1 MSCFHFL
8 RVLSLATCLLAVGP
22 AARLFA
28 AERDRFGAADF
39 PEINSLT
46 PSPLPGATPPRAEVS
61 PVAAPVAPESK
72 AAKPGFVARIV
83 PAIRRLFTFK
93 RGDIKAGET
102 PPIVQSTPPVVAER
116 PSALPAQAIALTAP
130 TPTPVATPSP
140 PLSAAP
146 VAAPAPA
153 AVLAAKPAAAPEPT
167 PTPTPMPVATPTPT
181 PPAAPAAAPAPTAA
195 LAAKPAATLLVAA
208 PQVESEVAVSSTRFN
223 WHKRKRETAAN
234 VPALVAGALPSLRA
248 EARRSRSPDIP
259 RQLRLD
265 IDQRIERL
273 GPELEPVSGSDV
285 LSGVSVAAAPTVAGV
300 EETVLTLEAAALV
313 QAQARSG
320 IAADGMVG
328 KKTRRS
334 DEVRLIPNDAK
345 QRERFREVS
354 VFFDP
359 PPPRLSNPAETPRSS
374 ATYETK

>member
-8 RVLSLATCLLAVGP
+8 RVLFLATCLLAVGP
-22 AARLFA
+22 AATMVA
-28 AERDRFGAADF
+28 AERNRFGAADF
-39 PEINSLT
+39 PEINPLT
-46 PSPLPGATPPRAEVS
+46 PSPVSGATPPGAEFS
-61 PVAAPVAPESK
+61 PVVAPVAPESK

-93 RGDIKAGET
+93 RSDINAGET

-116 PSALPAQAIALTAP
+116 TSALPAQVSALTAP
-130 TPTPVATPSP
+130 A
-140 PLSAAP
+140 
-146 VAAPAPA
+146 
-153 AVLAAKPAAAPEPT
+153 
-167 PTPTPMPVATPTPT
+167 PMPVATPTPT
-181 PPAAPAAAPAPTAA
+181 LSAAPAAAPAPTAA
-195 LAAKPAATLLVAA
+195 LAAKPAATLPVAT
-208 PQVESEVAVSSTRFN
+208 PQVESEAAVSSTRFN
-223 WHKRKRETAAN
+223 WLKRKRETAAHI
-234 VPALVAGALPSLRA
+234 PALVAGALPSLRA
-248 EARRSRSPDIP
+248 EARRSRAPNIP

-285 LSGVSVAAAPTVAGV
+285 LSGVSLAAAPAVAGV

-313 QAQARSG
+313 QAKAGGG
-320 IAADGMVG
+320 IGGDGMVG

-334 DEVRLIPNDAK
+334 EEVRLIPNDAK
-345 QRERFREVS
+345 QRERFRELS

-359 PPPRLSNPAETPRSS
+359 PPPRLSNPAETPKSS

>member
-8 RVLSLATCLLAVGP
+8 RVLFLATCLLAVGP
-22 AARLFA
+22 AAGLVA

-39 PEINSLT
+39 PEINPLT
-46 PSPLPGATPPRAEVS
+46 PSPVSGATPPGAGFS
-61 PVAAPVAPESK
+61 PVVAPVAPESK
-72 AAKPGFVARIV
+72 AANPGFVARIV

-93 RGDIKAGET
+93 RGDTKAGET
-102 PPIVQSTPPVVAER
+102 PPIVQSTPPVVAEKS
-116 PSALPAQAIALTAP
+116 SALPAQVSALTA
-130 TPTPVATPSP
+130 S
-140 PLSAAP
+140 
-146 VAAPAPA
+146 
-153 AVLAAKPAAAPEPT
+153 
-167 PTPTPMPVATPTPT
+167 TPMPVATPTPT
-181 PPAAPAAAPAPTAA
+181 PMPVAVVTPTPTPSAAPAAAPAPVAA
-195 LAAKPAATLLVAA
+195 LAATPAATLPVDA
-208 PQVESEVAVSSTRFN
+208 PQVGSEVAVSSTRFN
-223 WHKRKRETAAN
+223 WLKRKRETAAN

-248 EARRSRSPDIP
+248 EARRSRAPNIP

-285 LSGVSVAAAPTVAGV
+285 ISGVSLAAAPTVAGV

-313 QAQARSG
+313 QAKAGGG
-320 IAADGMVG
+320 IGVDGMVG

-354 VFFDP
+354 IFFDP
-359 PPPRLSNPAETPRSS
+359 PPPRLSNPAETPKSS

>member
-1 MSCFHFL
+1 MSCLHFL
-8 RVLSLATCLLAVGP
+8 RALFLATCLLAVGP
-22 AARLFA
+22 AATMVA
-28 AERDRFGAADF
+28 AERNRFGAADF
-39 PEINSLT
+39 PEINPLT
-46 PSPLPGATPPRAEVS
+46 PSPVSGATPPGAEFS
-61 PVAAPVAPESK
+61 PVVAPVAPESK

-93 RGDIKAGET
+93 RSDINAGET

-116 PSALPAQAIALTAP
+116 TSALPAQVSALTAP
-130 TPTPVATPSP
+130 A
-140 PLSAAP
+140 
-146 VAAPAPA
+146 
-153 AVLAAKPAAAPEPT
+153 
-167 PTPTPMPVATPTPT
+167 PMPVATPTPT
-181 PPAAPAAAPAPTAA
+181 LSAAAAAVPAPAAA
-195 LAAKPAATLLVAA
+195 LAAKPAVTLPVGA
-208 PQVESEVAVSSTRFN
+208 PQVGSEVAVSSTRFN
-223 WHKRKRETAAN
+223 WLKRKRETAAS

-248 EARRSRSPDIP
+248 EARRSRAPNIP

-285 LSGVSVAAAPTVAGV
+285 ISGVSLAAAPTVAGV

-313 QAQARSG
+313 QAKGGGG
-320 IAADGMVG
+320 IGGDGIVG

-359 PPPRLSNPAETPRSS
+359 PPPRLSNPAETPKSS

>member
-1 MSCFHFL
+1 MSCFNFF
-8 RVLSLATCLLAVGP
+8 RVLFLATCLLAVGP
-22 AARLFA
+22 AATLVA
-28 AERDRFGAADF
+28 VERDRFGAADF
-39 PEINSLT
+39 PEVNPLT
-46 PSPLPGATPPRAEVS
+46 PSPVSGATPPGAGFS
-61 PVAAPVAPESK
+61 PVVAPVAPESK

-93 RGDIKAGET
+93 RGDTKAGET
-102 PPIVQSTPPVVAER
+102 LPIVQSTPQVVAER
-116 PSALPAQAIALTAP
+116 TSALPAQVSALTA
-130 TPTPVATPSP
+130 S
-140 PLSAAP
+140 
-146 VAAPAPA
+146 
-153 AVLAAKPAAAPEPT
+153 
-167 PTPTPMPVATPTPT
+167 TPMPVATPTPT
-181 PPAAPAAAPAPTAA
+181 PMPVAVVTPTPTPSAAPAAAPAPVAV
-195 LAAKPAATLLVAA
+195 LAAKPAVTLPVDA
-208 PQVESEVAVSSTRFN
+208 PQVGSEAAVSSTRFN
-223 WHKRKRETAAN
+223 WLKRKRETAAS

-248 EARRSRSPDIP
+248 EARRSRAPNIP

-285 LSGVSVAAAPTVAGV
+285 LSGVSLAAAPTVAGV

-313 QAQARSG
+313 QAKAGGG
-320 IAADGMVG
+320 IGVDGMVG

-354 VFFDP
+354 IFFDP
-359 PPPRLSNPAETPRSS
+359 PPPRLSNPAETPKSS

>member
-1 MSCFHFL
+1 MSCLHFL
-8 RVLSLATCLLAVGP
+8 RFLFLATCLLAVGP
-22 AARLFA
+22 AAGLVA

-46 PSPLPGATPPRAEVS
+46 PSPVPGAAPPRAEFS
-61 PVAAPVAPESK
+61 PVVAPVAPESK

-83 PAIRRLFTFK
+83 SAIRRLFTFK
-93 RGDIKAGET
+93 RSDTNAGET
-102 PPIVQSTPPVVAER
+102 PPIVQSTPPVVVER
-116 PSALPAQAIALTAP
+116 SRALPAQVSALNEPAPMPVP
-130 TPTPVATPSP
+130 TPTP
-140 PLSAAP
+140 AP
-146 VAAPAPA
+146 MA
-153 AVLAAKPAAAPEPT
+153 
-167 PTPTPMPVATPTPT
+167 VATPTPT
-181 PPAAPAAAPAPTAA
+181 PSAAPAAVPAPAAA
-195 LAAKPAATLLVAA
+195 LAAKPAVTLPVDA
-208 PQVESEVAVSSTRFN
+208 PQVGSEAAVSSTRFN
-223 WHKRKRETAAN
+223 WLKRKRETAAS

-248 EARRSRSPDIP
+248 EARRSRAPNIP

-285 LSGVSVAAAPTVAGV
+285 LSGVSLAAAPTVAGV
-300 EETVLTLEAAALV
+300 EETVLTLEAAALL
-313 QAQARSG
+313 QAQAGGG
-320 IAADGMVG
+320 IGGAGMVG

-359 PPPRLSNPAETPRSS
+359 PPPRLSNPAETPKSS

>member
-1 MSCFHFL
+1 MSCLHFL
-8 RVLSLATCLLAVGP
+8 RVLFLATCLLAVGP
-22 AARLFA
+22 AATMVA
-28 AERDRFGAADF
+28 AERNRFGAADF
-39 PEINSLT
+39 PEINPLT
-46 PSPLPGATPPRAEVS
+46 PSPVSGATPPGAEFS
-61 PVAAPVAPESK
+61 PVVAPVAPESK

-83 PAIRRLFTFK
+83 SAIRRLFTFK
-93 RGDIKAGET
+93 RSDINAGET

-116 PSALPAQAIALTAP
+116 TSALPAQVSELTAP
-130 TPTPVATPSP
+130 A
-140 PLSAAP
+140 
-146 VAAPAPA
+146 
-153 AVLAAKPAAAPEPT
+153 
-167 PTPTPMPVATPTPT
+167 PMPVATPTPT
-181 PPAAPAAAPAPTAA
+181 LSAAAAAVPAPAAA
-195 LAAKPAATLLVAA
+195 LAAKPAVTLPVGA
-208 PQVESEVAVSSTRFN
+208 PQVGSEVAVSSTRFN
-223 WHKRKRETAAN
+223 WLKRKRETAAS

-248 EARRSRSPDIP
+248 EARRSRAPNIP

-285 LSGVSVAAAPTVAGV
+285 ISGVSLAAAPTVAGV

-313 QAQARSG
+313 QAKGGGG
-320 IAADGMVG
+320 IGGDGIVG

-359 PPPRLSNPAETPRSS
+359 PPPRLSNPAETPKSS

>member
-8 RVLSLATCLLAVGP
+8 RVLFLATCLLAVGP
-22 AARLFA
+22 AAGLIA

-39 PEINSLT
+39 PEINPLT
-46 PSPLPGATPPRAEVS
+46 PSPISGATSPRAGFS
-61 PVAAPVAPESK
+61 PVVAPVAPESK
-72 AAKPGFVARIV
+72 AANPGFVARIV

-93 RGDIKAGET
+93 RGDTKAGET
-102 PPIVQSTPPVVAER
+102 PPIVQSTPPVVAEKS
-116 PSALPAQAIALTAP
+116 SALPAQVSALTAS
-130 TPTPVATPSP
+130 TPI
-140 PLSAAP
+140 
-146 VAAPAPA
+146 
-153 AVLAAKPAAAPEPT
+153 
-167 PTPTPMPVATPTPT
+167 PVATPTPT
-181 PPAAPAAAPAPTAA
+181 LSAAPAAAPAPVAA
-195 LAAKPAATLLVAA
+195 LAAKPAVTLPVDA
-208 PQVESEVAVSSTRFN
+208 PQVGSEVAVSSTRFN
-223 WHKRKRETAAN
+223 WLKRKRETAAN

-248 EARRSRSPDIP
+248 EARRSRAPNIP

-285 LSGVSVAAAPTVAGV
+285 LSGVNLAAAPTVAGV

-313 QAQARSG
+313 QAKAGGG
-320 IAADGMVG
+320 IGVDGMVG

-354 VFFDP
+354 IFFDP
-359 PPPRLSNPAETPRSS
+359 PPPRLSNPAETPKSS

>member
-1 MSCFHFL
+1 MSCLHFL
-8 RVLSLATCLLAVGP
+8 RVLFLATCLLAVGP
-22 AARLFA
+22 AATMVA
-28 AERDRFGAADF
+28 AERNRFGAADF
-39 PEINSLT
+39 PEINPLT
-46 PSPLPGATPPRAEVS
+46 PSPVSGATPPGAEFS
-61 PVAAPVAPESK
+61 PVVAPVAPESK

-93 RGDIKAGET
+93 RSDINAGET

-116 PSALPAQAIALTAP
+116 TSALPAQVSALTAP
-130 TPTPVATPSP
+130 A
-140 PLSAAP
+140 
-146 VAAPAPA
+146 
-153 AVLAAKPAAAPEPT
+153 
-167 PTPTPMPVATPTPT
+167 PMPVATPTPT
-181 PPAAPAAAPAPTAA
+181 LSAAAAAVPAPAAA
-195 LAAKPAATLLVAA
+195 LAAKPAVTLPVDA
-208 PQVESEVAVSSTRFN
+208 PQVGSEVAVSSTRFN
-223 WHKRKRETAAN
+223 WLKRKRETAAS

-248 EARRSRSPDIP
+248 EARRSRAPNIP

-285 LSGVSVAAAPTVAGV
+285 ISGVSLAAAPTVAGV

-313 QAQARSG
+313 QAKGGGG
-320 IAADGMVG
+320 IGGDGIVG

-359 PPPRLSNPAETPRSS
+359 PPPRLSNPAETPKSS

>member
-8 RVLSLATCLLAVGP
+8 RVLFLATCLLAVGP
-22 AARLFA
+22 AAGLVA

-39 PEINSLT
+39 PEINPLT
-46 PSPLPGATPPRAEVS
+46 PSPVSGATPPGAAFS
-61 PVAAPVAPESK
+61 PVVAPVAPESK
-72 AAKPGFVARIV
+72 AANPGFVARIV

-93 RGDIKAGET
+93 RGNTKAGET
-102 PPIVQSTPPVVAER
+102 PPVVAEKS
-116 PSALPAQAIALTAP
+116 SALPAQVSALTA
-130 TPTPVATPSP
+130 S
-140 PLSAAP
+140 
-146 VAAPAPA
+146 
-153 AVLAAKPAAAPEPT
+153 
-167 PTPTPMPVATPTPT
+167 TPMPVATPTPT
-181 PPAAPAAAPAPTAA
+181 PTPMPVAVVTPTPTPSAAPAAAPAPVTA
-195 LAAKPAATLLVAA
+195 LAATPAATLPVAT
-208 PQVESEVAVSSTRFN
+208 PQVESEAAVSSTRFN
-223 WHKRKRETAAN
+223 WLKRKRETAAN

-248 EARRSRSPDIP
+248 EARRSRAPNIP

-285 LSGVSVAAAPTVAGV
+285 LSGVSLAAAPTVAGV

-313 QAQARSG
+313 QAKAGGG
-320 IAADGMVG
+320 IGVDGMVG

-354 VFFDP
+354 IFFDP
-359 PPPRLSNPAETPRSS
+359 PPPRLSNPAETPKSS

>member
-1 MSCFHFL
+1 MSCFYFL

-22 AARLFA
+22 AARLVA
-28 AERDRFGAADF
+28 AERDRFGTADF

-93 RGDIKAGET
+93 RGDTKAGET

-146 VAAPAPA
+146 AAAPAPA

-167 PTPTPMPVATPTPT
+167 PRPMPVATPTPT

-248 EARRSRSPDIP
+248 EARRSRSPNIP
-259 RQLRLD
+259 RQSRLD

-285 LSGVSVAAAPTVAGV
+285 LSGVSLAAAPAVAGV
-300 EETVLTLEAAALV
+300 EETVLTLEAAALL
-313 QAQARSG
+313 QAKVGGG
-320 IAADGMVG
+320 IGGDGLVG

-359 PPPRLSNPAETPRSS
+359 PPPRLSNPAETPKSS

>member
-1 MSCFHFL
+1 MSCLHFL
-8 RVLSLATCLLAVGP
+8 RVLFLATCLLAVGP
-22 AARLFA
+22 AATMVA
-28 AERDRFGAADF
+28 AERNRFGAADF
-39 PEINSLT
+39 PEINPLT
-46 PSPLPGATPPRAEVS
+46 PSPVSGATPPGAEFS
-61 PVAAPVAPESK
+61 PVVAPVAPESK

-93 RGDIKAGET
+93 RSDINAGET

-116 PSALPAQAIALTAP
+116 TSALPAQVSALTAP
-130 TPTPVATPSP
+130 A
-140 PLSAAP
+140 
-146 VAAPAPA
+146 
-153 AVLAAKPAAAPEPT
+153 
-167 PTPTPMPVATPTPT
+167 PMPVATPTPT
-181 PPAAPAAAPAPTAA
+181 LSAAAAAVPAPAAA
-195 LAAKPAATLLVAA
+195 LAAKPAVTLPVGA
-208 PQVESEVAVSSTRFN
+208 PQVGSEVAVSSTRFN
-223 WHKRKRETAAN
+223 WLKRKRETAAS

-248 EARRSRSPDIP
+248 EARRSRAPNIP

-285 LSGVSVAAAPTVAGV
+285 ISGVSLAAAPTVAGV
-300 EETVLTLEAAALV
+300 EETVLTLEAAALG
-313 QAQARSG
+313 QAKGGGG
-320 IAADGMVG
+320 IGGDGIVG

-359 PPPRLSNPAETPRSS
+359 PPPRLSNPAETPKSS

>member
-8 RVLSLATCLLAVGP
+8 RVLFLATCLLAVGP
-22 AARLFA
+22 AAGLIA

-39 PEINSLT
+39 PEINPLT
-46 PSPLPGATPPRAEVS
+46 PSPISGATSPRAGFS
-61 PVAAPVAPESK
+61 PVVAPVAPESK
-72 AAKPGFVARIV
+72 AANPGFVARIV

-93 RGDIKAGET
+93 RGDTKAGET
-102 PPIVQSTPPVVAER
+102 PPIVQSTPPAVAEKS
-116 PSALPAQAIALTAP
+116 SALPAQVSALTAS
-130 TPTPVATPSP
+130 TTMPVAT
-140 PLSAAP
+140 
-146 VAAPAPA
+146 
-153 AVLAAKPAAAPEPT
+153 PT
-167 PTPTPMPVATPTPT
+167 PTPTPMPVAVVTPTPT
-181 PPAAPAAAPAPTAA
+181 PSAAPAAAPAPVTA
-195 LAAKPAATLLVAA
+195 LAATPAATLPVAT
-208 PQVESEVAVSSTRFN
+208 PQVESEAAVSSTRFN
-223 WHKRKRETAAN
+223 WLKRKRETAAN

-248 EARRSRSPDIP
+248 EARRSRAPNIP

-285 LSGVSVAAAPTVAGV
+285 LSGVSLAAAPTVAGV

-313 QAQARSG
+313 QAKAGGG
-320 IAADGMVG
+320 IGVDGMVG

-354 VFFDP
+354 IFFDP
-359 PPPRLSNPAETPRSS
+359 PPPRLSNPAETPKSS

>member
-1 MSCFHFL
+1 MSCLHFL
-8 RVLSLATCLLAVGP
+8 RVLFLATCLLAVGP
-22 AARLFA
+22 AATMVA
-28 AERDRFGAADF
+28 AERNRFGAADF
-39 PEINSLT
+39 PEINLLT
-46 PSPLPGATPPRAEVS
+46 PSPVSGATPPGAEFS
-61 PVAAPVAPESK
+61 PVVAPESK

-93 RGDIKAGET
+93 RSDINAGET

-116 PSALPAQAIALTAP
+116 TSALPAQVSALTA
-130 TPTPVATPSP
+130 
-140 PLSAAP
+140 
-146 VAAPAPA
+146 
-153 AVLAAKPAAAPEPT
+153 
-167 PTPTPMPVATPTPT
+167 PMPVATPTPT
-181 PPAAPAAAPAPTAA
+181 LSAAPAAAPAPAAA
-195 LAAKPAATLLVAA
+195 LAAKPAVTLPVDA
-208 PQVESEVAVSSTRFN
+208 PQVGSEVAVSSTRFN
-223 WHKRKRETAAN
+223 WLKRKRETAAS

-248 EARRSRSPDIP
+248 EARRSRAPNIP

-285 LSGVSVAAAPTVAGV
+285 LSGVSLAAAPTVAGV

-313 QAQARSG
+313 QAKGGGG
-320 IAADGMVG
+320 IGGDGIVG

-359 PPPRLSNPAETPRSS
+359 PPPRLSNPAETPKSS

>member
-1 MSCFHFL
+1 
-8 RVLSLATCLLAVGP
+8 
-22 AARLFA
+22 
-28 AERDRFGAADF
+28 
-39 PEINSLT
+39 
-46 PSPLPGATPPRAEVS
+46 
-61 PVAAPVAPESK
+61 
-72 AAKPGFVARIV
+72 
-83 PAIRRLFTFK
+83 
-93 RGDIKAGET
+93 
-102 PPIVQSTPPVVAER
+102 
-116 PSALPAQAIALTAP
+116 
-130 TPTPVATPSP
+130 
-140 PLSAAP
+140 
-146 VAAPAPA
+146 
-153 AVLAAKPAAAPEPT
+153 
-167 PTPTPMPVATPTPT
+167 MPVATPTPT

-248 EARRSRSPDIP
+248 EARRSRSPNIP

-285 LSGVSVAAAPTVAGV
+285 LSGVSLAAAPAVAGV
-300 EETVLTLEAAALV
+300 EETVLTLEAAALL
-313 QAQARSG
+313 QAKVGGG
-320 IAADGMVG
+320 IGGDGLVG

-359 PPPRLSNPAETPRSS
+359 PPPRLSNPAETPKSS

>member
-1 MSCFHFL
+1 MSCLHFL
-8 RVLSLATCLLAVGP
+8 RFLFLATCLLAVGP
-22 AARLFA
+22 AAGLVA

-46 PSPLPGATPPRAEVS
+46 PSPVPGAAPPRAEFS
-61 PVAAPVAPESK
+61 PVVAPVAPESK

-83 PAIRRLFTFK
+83 SAIRRLFTFK
-93 RGDIKAGET
+93 RSDINAGET

-116 PSALPAQAIALTAP
+116 TSALPAQVSALTAP
-130 TPTPVATPSP
+130 A
-140 PLSAAP
+140 
-146 VAAPAPA
+146 
-153 AVLAAKPAAAPEPT
+153 
-167 PTPTPMPVATPTPT
+167 PMPVATPTPT
-181 PPAAPAAAPAPTAA
+181 LSAAAAAVPAPAAA
-195 LAAKPAATLLVAA
+195 LAAKPAVTLPVGA
-208 PQVESEVAVSSTRFN
+208 PQVGSEVAVSSTRFN
-223 WHKRKRETAAN
+223 WLKRKRETAAS

-248 EARRSRSPDIP
+248 EARRSRAPNIP

-285 LSGVSVAAAPTVAGV
+285 LSGVSLAAAPTVAGV
-300 EETVLTLEAAALV
+300 EETVLTLEAAALL
-313 QAQARSG
+313 QAQAGGG
-320 IAADGMVG
+320 IGGAGMVG

-359 PPPRLSNPAETPRSS
+359 PPPRLSNPAETPKSS

>member
-1 MSCFHFL
+1 MSCLHFL
-8 RVLSLATCLLAVGP
+8 RALFLATCLLAVGP
-22 AARLFA
+22 AATMVA
-28 AERDRFGAADF
+28 AERNRFGAADF
-39 PEINSLT
+39 PEINPLT
-46 PSPLPGATPPRAEVS
+46 PSPVSGATPPGAEFS
-61 PVAAPVAPESK
+61 PVVAPVAPESK

-93 RGDIKAGET
+93 RSDINAGET

-116 PSALPAQAIALTAP
+116 TSALPAQVSALTAP
-130 TPTPVATPSP
+130 A
-140 PLSAAP
+140 
-146 VAAPAPA
+146 
-153 AVLAAKPAAAPEPT
+153 
-167 PTPTPMPVATPTPT
+167 PMPVATPTPT
-181 PPAAPAAAPAPTAA
+181 LSAAPAAVPAPAAA
-195 LAAKPAATLLVAA
+195 LAAKPAVTLPVDA
-208 PQVESEVAVSSTRFN
+208 PQVGSEVAVSSTRFN
-223 WHKRKRETAAN
+223 WLKRKRETAAS

-248 EARRSRSPDIP
+248 EARRSRAPNIP

-285 LSGVSVAAAPTVAGV
+285 LSGVSLAAAPTVAGV

-313 QAQARSG
+313 QAKGGGG
-320 IAADGMVG
+320 IGGDGIVG

-359 PPPRLSNPAETPRSS
+359 PPPRLSNPAETPKSS